1 MSNNSSSCIVDHVPI
16 AAVAAAK
23 SAVYVVIFFIS
34 TLGNVLVIVVVAKN
48 LRLRSATI
56 NRLIVSMAVAD
67 LLTSIFNMTVE
78 ISIYTKQA
86 TGQRFVW
93 FKGPGSGFL
102 CKIIPFIQ
110 GLSLASSVLTLT
122 AIAVNRFFAVFF
134 PLKMSDLNYPLTSIV
149 IGLIWLVSVAMASP
163 LLYAQKVIEEDCG
176 VQCMEQWSPA
186 FNGDTSPKIY
196 TLMLLI
202 SLYVIPVFVITILY
216 TAIVRKVWKRQ
227 VPGNIIAPNRL
238 VELLTKKRVLRML
251 ITIVVVFA
259 LCWLPY
265 YTYLFLNFL
274 LLSPP
279 HQIARVN
286 VMFVGLF
293 LGHANSAINPCIYV
307 IFNKEYRSGF
317 IGVNRTLLS
326 TLNQASRVP
335 LTYLNQSSLRRTQPP
350 TEEIAMRDRRSASLI

>member
-1 MSNNSSSCIVDHVPI
+1 MDHVPI

-23 SAVYVVIFFIS
+23 SAVYLVIFFIS
-34 TLGNVLVIVVVAKN
+34 TLGNGLIILVVAKN
-48 LRLRSATI
+48 QRLRSASI

-78 ISIYTKQA
+78 ICIYTKEA

-93 FKGPGSGFL
+93 FQGPGSDFF
-102 CKIIPFIQ
+102 CKIIAFVQ
-110 GLSLASSVLTLT
+110 GLSFASSVLTLT

-134 PLKMSDLNYPLTSIV
+134 PLKMPAISGPLTSIG
-149 IGLIWLVSVAMASP
+149 IGVIWLVSIAIASP
-163 LLYAQKVIEEDCG
+163 MLYAQKVIEEDCG
-176 VQCMEQWSPA
+176 VQCKEQWSPA
-186 FNGDTSPKIY
+186 FDGETSPKIY
-196 TLMLLI
+196 TLVLLI
-202 SLYVIPVFVITILY
+202 SLYVVPLVVITILY

-251 ITIVVVFA
+251 ITIMVIFA
-259 LCWLPY
+259 ISWLPY
-265 YTYLFLNFL
+265 YTYLFLNFVV
-274 LLSPP
+274 LSPP
-279 HQIARVN
+279 HQIERVN

-335 LTYLNQSSLRRTQPP
+335 MTYLNQSSTRRTQPP
-350 TEEIAMRDRRSASLI
+350 TEEIAMRDRRTAFLI